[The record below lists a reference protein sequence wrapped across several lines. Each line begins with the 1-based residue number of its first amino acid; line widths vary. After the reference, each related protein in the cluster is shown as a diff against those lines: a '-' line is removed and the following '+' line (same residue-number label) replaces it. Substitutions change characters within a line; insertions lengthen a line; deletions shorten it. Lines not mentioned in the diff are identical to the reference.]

1 MKRYVQS
8 RIPWDIH
15 LKLIEKKIKL
25 ERVAKELTGKTRKI
39 PKVDV
44 LRMVVNE
51 PLILA
56 DEVVKNIFKK
66 RRII

>member
-1 MKRYVQS
+1 MRRYVQS
-8 RIPWDIH
+8 RIPLDIH
-15 LKLIEKKIKL
+15 LKLMEKKIKL
-25 ERVAKELTGKTRKI
+25 ERVAKELTGKSRKI